1 MQFCS
6 RLRDSIMN
14 ITVYRKSGCPWSAA
28 VMGFLNEMNIPYQV
42 KNMTSNPRYAEE
54 LQAKSGQTKSPTLDM
69 DGKFLMD
76 ASVED
81 VADALER
88 RGIVI

>member
-1 MQFCS
+1 
-6 RLRDSIMN
+6 
-14 ITVYRKSGCPWSAA
+14 
-28 VMGFLNEMNIPYQV
+28 MGFLNEMNVPYQV

-54 LQAKSGQTKSPTLDM
+54 LQVKSGQTKSPMLDV
-69 DGKFLMD
+69 DEKLLAY

-81 VADALER
+81 VANALEE